1 MDLSFFLNGHLRR
14 RCKDEEIH
22 KSGPRN
28 NREVEETTGNASAF
42 QWRSGIC
49 HLWAKD
55 QSSPRLVHLSHPR
68 VSCTAVS
75 SYRHCD
81 GVEWH
86 WRPPWW
92 LPLHVAAT
100 GWQVGGGRDALA
112 NSVRLLTRC
121 ISLAV
126 ALDTRRNCTVPATP
140 DENITHAGRRT
151 PTFDAAQTRRTMCT
165 FCEDNLCRFAA
176 VFFFFLL

>member
-28 NREVEETTGNASAF
+28 NREMEETTGNASAF

-126 ALDTRRNCTVPATP
+126 ALIAQLYSPSHARREHHTRRQTHTDIRCRANATH
-140 DENITHAGRRT
+140 NVYILWR
-151 PTFDAAQTRRTMCT
+151 
-165 FCEDNLCRFAA
+165 
-176 VFFFFLL
+176 